1 MGILTRF
8 SLRRE
13 RVGIPVW
20 IISIIGVSVAVAL
33 AFPAIYPPPGPERD
47 VVAET
52 LQNPAMISM
61 IGPAYGIRNYHMGAV
76 MAHQMLLFTAV
87 AVAIMNILLG
97 VRHTRND
104 EELGGRTELIRSLPV
119 GGLSSAGGVA
129 LLMLALT
136 NLALTLGLAVGLG
149 MLGLEGMDWNGSI
162 LYGGAAVGACGMFLQ
177 RQPF

>member
-20 IISIIGVSVAVAL
+20 IISIIGGIGSGCSSL
-33 AFPAIYPPPGPERD
+33 SRHLSPGGAGTGCGGRNAAKP
-47 VVAET
+47 
-52 LQNPAMISM
+52 PAMISM

-104 EELGGRTELIRSLPV
+104 EELGGGQS
-119 GGLSSAGGVA
+119 
-129 LLMLALT
+129 
-136 NLALTLGLAVGLG
+136 
-149 MLGLEGMDWNGSI
+149 
-162 LYGGAAVGACGMFLQ
+162 
-177 RQPF
+177 